1 MPSRLQYVF
10 LNGDH
15 ETPVIISDK
24 LFDNETGRLV
34 ATLEKYR
41 SITGY
46 SLKDLKGI
54 SLSLC
59 THRIPMEPKHRPI
72 REHQRRL
79 NNVMREIVKNEVL
92 KPLNAGVIYP
102 IFDSEWVYAVQVVL
116 TKGGMM
122 VIRNE
127 KNQLIPQRTVTGWQ
141 MCIDYQKLNK
151 ATRKYHFPLPFID
164 EMLER
169 LANHSFFYLE
179 WREKAYHSAK
189 LYKERTKRWH
199 RKQIK
204 TKQFKPG
211 GKVVLFNSHVHLFG
225 HDKLCNKWKGPS

>member
-122 VIRNE
+122 VICNE
-127 KNQLIPQRTVTGWQ
+127 KNQLIPQRLSPVGRCASTTRSST
-141 MCIDYQKLNK
+141 KLLRNIIS
-151 ATRKYHFPLPFID
+151 RY
-164 EMLER
+164 
-169 LANHSFFYLE
+169 
-179 WREKAYHSAK
+179 
-189 LYKERTKRWH
+189 
-199 RKQIK
+199 
-204 TKQFKPG
+204 
-211 GKVVLFNSHVHLFG
+211 
-225 HDKLCNKWKGPS
+225 PSLMKCLRD